1 MKSQKTDARSIADIY
16 NGLLNESHMQ
26 EAPPVIAVEV
36 EPEPEG
42 GCQAAAA
49 GCECAGCEECEPT
62 HERDDSEMHM
72 AKADLHKVSEYATKL
87 SGLLDSVQGLEGWTA
102 AKITKAADYLSSV
115 YHWIDYELNQG
126 QEHSVHNTGHE
137 DIPTHPAEDNQ

>member
-42 GCQAAAA
+42 GCEAAAA

-72 AKADLHKVSEYATKL
+72 AKA
-87 SGLLDSVQGLEGWTA
+87 
-102 AKITKAADYLSSV
+102 
-115 YHWIDYELNQG
+115 ELNKE

-137 DIPTHPAEDNQ
+137 DVNVHPAEDNQ